1 MDQACGVK
9 RTSWR
14 QRLLRP
20 GVGTQASIEGASK
33 KRPNKREHSAWEEPR
48 NLMLLQSRMGRQS
61 GEHSTWEKPRN
72 LMLLQSRMG
81 RQSGERRCK
90 NVPFLP
96 SALTKG
102 TLSVVDARPSYSQ
115 WGTNLGRSASS
126 LVPPSPNTEVNL
138 CSNLGNQQVLT

>member
-61 GEHSTWEKPRN
+61 GEC
-72 LMLLQSRMG
+72 
-81 RQSGERRCK
+81 RCK